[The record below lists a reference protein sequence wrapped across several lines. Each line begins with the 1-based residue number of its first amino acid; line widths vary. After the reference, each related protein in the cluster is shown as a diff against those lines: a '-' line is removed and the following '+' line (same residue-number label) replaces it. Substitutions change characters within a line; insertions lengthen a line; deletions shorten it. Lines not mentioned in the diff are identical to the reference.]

1 MRRHRYKEKRPK
13 RLGAMAD
20 RQRETSPSFT
30 RILSKHGLCPA
41 DLPPAEAFDL
51 YTRIGSDP
59 AVLALKPREILPKTN
74 QLAVY
79 TATERALAK
88 LTATQKTEL
97 LERLRNRFRL

>member
-1 MRRHRYKEKRPK
+1 MRKRYREKRPK

-41 DLPPAEAFDL
+41 DMPTPAAFDL
-51 YTRIGSDP
+51 FTRIGSDP
-59 AVLALKPREILPKTN
+59 VVLALKPRATLPKTN

-88 LTATQKTEL
+88 LKDAQKSEL

>member
-1 MRRHRYKEKRPK
+1 MRKRYREKRPK

-41 DLPPAEAFDL
+41 DMPTAAAFDL
-51 YTRIGSDP
+51 FTRIGSDP
-59 AVLALKPREILPKTN
+59 SVLALKPRVTLPKTN

-88 LTATQKTEL
+88 LTPAQKESL
-97 LERLRNRFRL
+97 LGRLKDRFRL

>member
-1 MRRHRYKEKRPK
+1 MRRHRYKEKPK

-30 RILSKHGLCPA
+30 RILHRHGLCPA

>member
-1 MRRHRYKEKRPK
+1 MRKRYREKRPK

-20 RQRETSPSFT
+20 RQTETSPSFT
-30 RILSKHGLCPA
+30 RILHRHGLCPA

-59 AVLALKPREILPKTN
+59 VVLALKPRAILPKTN

-88 LTATQKTEL
+88 LTAAQKQSL
-97 LERLRNRFRL
+97 LGRLQDRFRL